1 VLKRSKRYAT
11 GIMLA
16 TLLAGVGALLY
27 LQSPGTHLGVNETEV
42 ITAAGELR
50 ELTLGPHTL
59 NINQLS
65 SLTITE
71 SHAGYSITLHNGEA
85 AFLTGRTN
93 RYVTVKTADVTV
105 RGDNGLFGIRTSRD
119 GGTYITTSKDG
130 GDTSISCPS
139 PNGWTKTLKL
149 HADQS
154 VHIDHD
160 CELQLGRLANNS
172 QAPEL
177 WPHEELRFRNVRLVD
192 AIGDFNTYY
201 QQPIRIDSEALSHA
215 KISGA
220 FNPLDRGFLL
230 EYIKTTYGARAT
242 QGTDGSMRLVDN
254 RDFSATHS
262 Q

>member
-1 VLKRSKRYAT
+1 VLTRSKRYAT
-11 GIMLA
+11 VALLA
-16 TLLAGVGALLY
+16 TLLAAVGVALY
-27 LQSPGTHLGVNETEV
+27 FHSPWTGFDTHKTEV
-42 ITAAGELR
+42 VTAAGELR

-65 SLTITE
+65 SLTIIE
-71 SHAGYSITLHNGEA
+71 SRSGYSITLHSGEA
-85 AFLTGRTN
+85 AFLTGRTT
-93 RYVTVKTADVTV
+93 RYLTVTTADVTV
-105 RGDNGLFGIRTSRD
+105 RGDNGLFGIRTTPA
-119 GGTYITTSKDG
+119 GGTNITTSKDG

-139 PNGWTKTLKL
+139 PNGWTQTLKL

-160 CELQLGRLANNS
+160 CELQLGRLAHNS

-177 WPHEELRFRNVRLVD
+177 WPHEELRFRNVRLVE

-201 QQPIRIDSEALSHA
+201 QQPIRIDSKALSDE
-215 KISGA
+215 KISGS
-220 FNPLDRGFLL
+220 FNPLDRRFLL

-242 QGTDGSMRLVDN
+242 QGTDGTMRLVDN
-254 RDFSATHS
+254 THFSATHS